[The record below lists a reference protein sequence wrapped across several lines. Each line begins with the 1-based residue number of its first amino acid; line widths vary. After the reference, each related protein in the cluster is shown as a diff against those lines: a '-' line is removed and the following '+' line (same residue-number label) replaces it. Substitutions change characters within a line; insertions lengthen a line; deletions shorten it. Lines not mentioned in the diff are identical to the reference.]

1 MNSLEVEFQKYKK
14 SLDTCL
20 SLVDFKELNKLIFT
34 LEAARLNNRFIFTCG
49 NGGSN
54 STASHFAN
62 DLRSLDLKPK
72 YRTVCLND
80 STSITCIGNDFGYE
94 YCFSKQLECILYK
107 DDIVL
112 GLSASGNSPNII
124 NALQYA
130 DDHDGVPVS
139 IVGFDGGRILEWS
152 GSRPSSIC
160 LHTESPKL
168 SYRVTEDVHMI
179 LTHFI
184 IEVLSNQKWNLLSKI
199 VI

>member
-1 MNSLEVEFQKYKK
+1 MNSLEIEFQKYKK

-20 SLVDFKELNKLIFT
+20 SLVDFKVLNKVIFT
-34 LEAARLNNRFIFTCG
+34 LETARLNNKSIFTCG

-62 DLRSLDLKPK
+62 DLRSLDLKPR

-94 YCFSKQLECILYK
+94 HCFSKQLECIFYK

-130 DDHDGVPVS
+130 DDNEGIPIS

-152 GSRPSSIC
+152 ESRPGSIC
-160 LHTESPKL
+160 LHVESPKL
-168 SYRVTEDVHMI
+168 SYRMTEDAHMI

-184 IEVLSNQKWNLLSKI
+184 IEALSTMKWNLLEKD
-199 VI
+199 VL